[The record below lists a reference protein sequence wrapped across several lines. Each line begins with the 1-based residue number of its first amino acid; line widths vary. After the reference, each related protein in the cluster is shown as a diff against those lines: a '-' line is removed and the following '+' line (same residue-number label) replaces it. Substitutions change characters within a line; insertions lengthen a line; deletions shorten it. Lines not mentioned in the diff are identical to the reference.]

1 VSVTYGIFIC
11 LECSGKHRSLGVHLS
26 FVRSASMDKWK
37 DIELEKMK
45 AGGNRPARLFFESQ
59 PDYNSQWTLQQKY
72 NSRAA
77 ALYRDKIATEA
88 AGKQWSIETSS
99 AANYQPNS
107 LMGSS
112 GNSSSSASLSYKNY
126 NNKSSS
132 SSLSNT
138 NNSTYYDNPAS
149 SYNSYQSAGSD
160 NNFASEQIK
169 SQTSDFFSRKQAEN
183 LSRPE

>member
-1 VSVTYGIFIC
+1 
-11 LECSGKHRSLGVHLS
+11 
-26 FVRSASMDKWK
+26 MDKWK

-45 AGGNRPARLFFESQ
+45 VGGNRQARLFFESQ
-59 PDYNSQWTLQQKY
+59 PDYSSQWTLQQKY

-77 ALYRDKIATEA
+77 ALYRDKIAAEA

-99 AANYQPNS
+99 AASYQPNS
-107 LMGSS
+107 LLGSS

-132 SSLSNT
+132 SSLSNA
-138 NNSTYYDNPAS
+138 NSSSYYDNPGS
-149 SYNSYQSAGSD
+149 GYNSYQSAGNDSY
-160 NNFASEQIK
+160 ASEQIK
-169 SQTSDFFSRKQAEN
+169 SQTSDFFAKKQAEN